1 MRNNCRYMQ
10 AVQGGAQQRPPCFS
24 LPELGH
30 HVSGA
35 LDLGGPRAGV
45 VGVGS
50 RPLLFPLS
58 LGVVPVLAPQSAPDL
73 VAVLIAGDVTPADHV
88 AAVDRDP
95 QEPRVG
101 RDPLRAAPAGRRLGD
116 RCRRRGGGQ

>member
-1 MRNNCRYMQ
+1 MIYTGR
-10 AVQGGAQQRPPCFS
+10 AGGGARGAPPFFS
-24 LPELGH
+24 ACTEFGL
-30 HVSGA
+30 HVPHR
-35 LDLGGPRAGV
+35 LDSRRPRAGV

-58 LGVVPVLAPQSAPDL
+58 LGVVPVLPVQGAPDR
-73 VAVLIAGDVTPADHV
+73 VPVLIAGDVTPADHV
-88 AAVDRDP
+88 ATIDRDP